1 MDFTITHSRDIIG
14 NKINVKIT
22 SDRNS
27 LIVSVSMTHDG
38 SQLCTDILGSP
49 STYFQ
54 KQMNQVGGAGP
65 GYNHTLV
72 VEVTDHTGVTES
84 ATETWQDD
92 H

>member
-1 MDFTITHSRDIIG
+1 MDFSINHSRDIIG
-14 NKINVKIT
+14 NKISVKIT
-22 SDRNS
+22 SDRAH
-27 LIVSVSMTHDG
+27 LIASVSMTYDG

-65 GYNHTLV
+65 GYSHTLIV
-72 VEVTDHTGVTES
+72 DVTDTTGVTES
-84 ATETWQDD
+84 ATESWQDD